1 MSVDPILRFSSRWR
15 SWGAGAALITL
26 LTVTAYLPAL
36 RAGFVWDDDFYVTE
50 NSTLRS
56 VEGLQKI
63 WTQPGIASQQY
74 YPLAFSGFW
83 AQYHL
88 WKLQPFGYHLI
99 NILLHALN
107 AVLLWCVLRQ
117 LNLPGAWW
125 AAAIFALHPVQVES
139 VAWITEFKN
148 VLSGLFSLLSLLAF
162 LRFHPLSLPEATT
175 TRDRRFY
182 ALAILLFLCAL
193 LSKTAVCC
201 LPVVI
206 VLLIWW
212 KQKRVGRRD
221 VLALMPWF
229 AASMALGLITVHVES
244 SIPNNG
250 TTRSLLSVVQSV
262 LLAGRALWFYAGKV
276 LWPRQ
281 IAFIYPRWQIDAHA
295 AWQYSFPLA
304 ALATLA
310 ALWMLRRR
318 IGKGPLAGVL
328 CFAAML
334 FPVLGFWSVYFFRYS
349 YVADHFQYLACIGL
363 IAVVVSAATSFSG
376 RFGPRGRQ
384 LAAFVAVVV
393 LLRLGVSTWGQAH
406 VYQNAET
413 LWRDTIAANPRAVIA
428 QNNLGL
434 VLYGRLQ
441 YRQAMECLDQA
452 LQADPDSVEAHYN
465 LGLVLMELAQYLKAA
480 TQMRSALRFAPRFA
494 KAENGLGFALLQLG
508 QSDEAILHFQRALE
522 LDPNYIEAYNNLGKT
537 LQASGNTAEAE
548 AQFRRALQ
556 IHPTDFDAHENL
568 GALLFQ
574 QHRLDEA
581 SAMFRE
587 AGSLKPDAPEPHANL
602 ADILAAQ
609 LRPLGAQQERA
620 RAASLAEHLSDT
632 HFRIAVTLLD
642 SDDLDGA
649 IKHFRKSITLRPNS
663 ADACLAL
670 SKVLTRQHRFTEAVA
685 LLRQGLQAAPQDLP
699 LQNQL
704 ASLLAQSPDTNAR
717 PSP

>member
-1 MSVDPILRFSSRWR
+1 MKDLWR
-15 SWGAGAALITL
+15 SRGAGAALITL

-36 RAGFVWDDDFYVTE
+36 RAGFVWDDGFYVTE

-74 YPLAFSGFW
+74 YPLVFSGFW

-88 WKLQPFGYHLI
+88 WKLQPFGYHLV

-107 AVLLWCVLRQ
+107 AVLLWCVLRR
-117 LNLPGAWW
+117 LKLPGAWW

-162 LRFHPLSLPEATT
+162 LRFHPLSLPETTT
-175 TRDRRFY
+175 TRDWRFY
-182 ALAILLFLCAL
+182 ALAVLLFLCAL

-221 VLALMPWF
+221 VLALIPWF
-229 AASMALGLITVHVES
+229 AASMTLGLITVHLES
-244 SIPNNG
+244 FSSN
-250 TTRSLLSVVQSV
+250 TRITQSPRSVVQPV

-281 IAFIYPRWQIDAHA
+281 ITFIYPRWEIDAHA
-295 AWQYSFPLA
+295 AWQYLFPLA
-304 ALATLA
+304 ALAVLA

-334 FPVLGFWSVYFFRYS
+334 LPALGFFNIYFFRYS

-363 IAVVVSAATSFSG
+363 IALAVAAAATISQWA
-376 RFGPRGRQ
+376 GPRGRRLET
-384 LAAFVAVVV
+384 LAAAAV
-393 LLRLGVSTWGQAH
+393 LLQLGVSTWGQAH
-406 VYQNAET
+406 VYENLET
-413 LWRDTIAANPRAVIA
+413 LWRDTVATNPRAMIA
-428 QNNLGL
+428 QTNLGL
-434 VLYGRLQ
+434 VLYGQLQ

-452 LQADPDSVEAHYN
+452 LQIDPNSAEAHYN
-465 LGLVLMELAQYLKAA
+465 LGLVLMELAQYSKAA
-480 TQMRSALRFAPRFA
+480 TQMRSALQSAPRFP
-494 KAENGLGFALLQLG
+494 KAENGLGFALFQLG

-522 LDPNYIEAYNNLGKT
+522 LDPDYVEAYNNLGKT
-537 LQASGNTAEAE
+537 LQASGKTAEAE
-548 AQFRRALQ
+548 ARFRRALQ
-556 IHPTDFDAHENL
+556 IRPTDFEAHENL
-568 GALLFQ
+568 GALLLQ

-587 AGSLKPDAPEPHANL
+587 AARLKPDDPEPHTNL

-609 LRPLGAQQERA
+609 LRPQEAQQERA
-620 RAASLAEHLSDT
+620 LAASLAEHLSDT
-632 HFRIAVTLLD
+632 HYRIAVALQD

-649 IKHFRKSITLRPNS
+649 VKHFRRSIAFRPNF
-663 ADACLAL
+663 ADTYLAL
-670 SKVLTRQHRFTEAVA
+670 SKVLARQNRFAEAVA
-685 LLRQGLQAAPQDLP
+685 VLRQGLQAAPQDLS
-699 LQNQL
+699 LRHEL
-704 ASLLAQSPDTNAR
+704 ALLLAQSPDANVH